1 MAGMN
6 SVVTSPAILS
16 AYQNGQNL
24 SLAKTDGTSNPDTS
38 FVNVL
43 GAAVSNVAGSVREA
57 DKTALAGLKGEIST
71 QQVVEATM
79 ELETNLRVA
88 VSVRDKVVQAY
99 QEILRMPI

>member
-1 MAGMN
+1 MAGIN

-16 AYQNGQNL
+16 AYQNSQNL
-24 SLAKTDGTSNPDTS
+24 SVAKNDLTSKPDPS
-38 FVNVL
+38 FTNIL
-43 GAAVSNVAGSVREA
+43 GAAVSDVTETVRHA
-57 DKTALAGLKGEIST
+57 DKTAVAGLKGEIST

-79 ELETNLRVA
+79 ELETSLRVA

>member
-1 MAGMN
+1 MAGIN

-16 AYQNGQNL
+16 AYENSQNL
-24 SLAKTDGTSNPDTS
+24 RVAKTDATNNTDTS
-38 FVNVL
+38 FANVL
-43 GAAVSNVAGSVREA
+43 GAAVSDVTETVRQA
-57 DKTALAGLKGEIST
+57 DRAAVAGLKGDIST

-79 ELETNLRVA
+79 ELETSLRVA